1 MEAEIAAGERNQRES
16 SVERYHGQG
25 GRDAGGHRRG
35 EERRRLPVSGDLV
48 ADRDDRDPVISPT
61 DTAHRALHSGGLAR
75 GAINTRTH
83 HGSSKPLEVFVT
95 RDKNEAI
102 NSYIS
107 DMLALEDHIEKAIR
121 SQLEDLKDYP
131 DVVTEL
137 RQIHRKVEH
146 HISDLRGLSA
156 RRGAGGVK
164 EAVKRAGSAVLG
176 AAAGVIDLVRT
187 EGLPKNLRD
196 DYTALSLA
204 SIGYVMLHTTG
215 LSLDDGEVAELARQG
230 FTDYA
235 GAVSRLQAAIPAAV
249 VAFLKQD
256 GLAAREDVV
265 PQIRRTIEEVWQA
278 QSSGVFQSDET
289 VVSRDTQR

>member
-1 MEAEIAAGERNQRES
+1 
-16 SVERYHGQG
+16 
-25 GRDAGGHRRG
+25 
-35 EERRRLPVSGDLV
+35 
-48 ADRDDRDPVISPT
+48 
-61 DTAHRALHSGGLAR
+61 
-75 GAINTRTH
+75 
-83 HGSSKPLEVFVT
+83 VT

-121 SQLEDLKDYP
+121 SQLEGLKNYP

-137 RQIHRKVEH
+137 RQIHRTVEH
-146 HISDLRGLSA
+146 HISDLRGLSE

-164 EAVKRAGSAVLG
+164 EAVKRAGSAVLD

-215 LSLDDGEVAELARQG
+215 LSLDDREVAELAQQG

-235 GAVSRLQAAIPAAV
+235 GAVSRLQATIPAAV
-249 VAFLKQD
+249 VAFLRQD
-256 GLAAREDVV
+256 GLPAREDVD
-265 PQIRRTIEEVWQA
+265 PQIRRTIEEVWQT
-278 QSSGVFQSDET
+278 QSSGVFRTDET
-289 VVSRDTQR
+289 VVGRDTQR